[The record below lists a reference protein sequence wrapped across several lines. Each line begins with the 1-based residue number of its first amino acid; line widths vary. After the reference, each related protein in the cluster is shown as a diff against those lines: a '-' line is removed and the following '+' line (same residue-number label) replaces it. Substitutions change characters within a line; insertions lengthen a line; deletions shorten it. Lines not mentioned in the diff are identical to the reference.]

1 MDLNA
6 IADVLG
12 WSRTADEEQL
22 TFFEPYTV
30 RLHTRRYLEVLTLGG
45 DLAVA
50 KAELFAIFDDR
61 PEQLVRL
68 PGAFLCWRWAAF
80 AVDEHPCASWL
91 DALDLTIMNCVTHA
105 PAFTDDEICG
115 LILGLARQP
124 DRALLSKFF
133 PILSRTSR
141 HRWKHGWSEDLIN
154 AVCELRGVLD
164 RERSFKEDRLY
175 AQLCEIC
182 KDFEAPPQT
191 HSTPDLR
198 TITLRLPDTARPTA
212 TRTPTPDWQRNA
224 QELLQRLGANRMRE
238 TIGRGFKA
246 FIDRGTESISY
257 DTLLGYVWLCE
268 SLNDWHVRNQLTAV
282 ATRALAENSP
292 LADGLS
298 EACLALLNDD
308 HTNLPNLLPQAG

>member
-1 MDLNA
+1 MDLDA

-12 WSRTADEEQL
+12 WTRTAVEEKL
-22 TFFEPYTV
+22 TFFEPYAV
-30 RLHTRRYLEVLTLGG
+30 RLHTSRYLEALARGG
-45 DLAVA
+45 DFAVA
-50 KAELFAIFDDR
+50 KAELFATFDDR
-61 PEQLVRL
+61 PDQLVRL
-68 PGAFLCWRWAAF
+68 PGAFLCWRWAALT
-80 AVDEHPCASWL
+80 VDEQPSVSWL

-141 HRWKHGWSEDLIN
+141 HRWEHGWSDDLIN
-154 AVCELRGVLD
+154 AVCELRDALD
-164 RERSFKEDRLY
+164 GERSFKEERLY
-175 AQLCEIC
+175 TQLCEIC
-182 KDFEAPPQT
+182 KDFEAPEQT

-198 TITLRLPDTARPTA
+198 TITLRLPDAARPTS
-212 TRTPTPDWQRNA
+212 TPTPDWQRNA
-224 QELLQRLGANRMRE
+224 QELLQRLGAGRTRE

-246 FIDRGTESISY
+246 FVDRGTESISY

-268 SLNDWHVRNQLTAV
+268 SLSDWHVRDQLTAV